1 MALKKRFVSPN
12 RVRLVNEQFRITDL
26 FQAYLPILMIVVLSA
41 LVIFNLGYFYALDWC
56 YLHLL
61 RTADYYGGSLP
72 LLVFVLVIYNSL
84 VFQVLDVPHWPYQR
98 LIEALRRLG
107 DEYDNQAEKAMSFR
121 DVIRKL
127 WRSRLEMISLRWQII
142 AAKGKNLVRS
152 CLRRSGRK
160 LSVERLQRI
169 AASED
174 VQYEKLLYQYELL
187 KPGVKTDMRISAM
200 ILVKIC
206 AMTVLG
212 ALAVAGF
219 YWLFLVP
226 LYGTVWREKPL
237 LFLWGMIAVALLAL
251 ADIALQLVYRRRRWL
266 LMMAAV
272 WMSFY
277 CGILA
282 YYQDMRQTEVTVIDT
297 DDKEHQLIRAV
308 SRGYFVQENEEVVFI
323 PREKAIRLEQ
333 HLKKSR

>member
-1 MALKKRFVSPN
+1 
-12 RVRLVNEQFRITDL
+12 
-26 FQAYLPILMIVVLSA
+26 
-41 LVIFNLGYFYALDWC
+41 
-56 YLHLL
+56 
-61 RTADYYGGSLP
+61 
-72 LLVFVLVIYNSL
+72 
-84 VFQVLDVPHWPYQR
+84 
-98 LIEALRRLG
+98 
-107 DEYDNQAEKAMSFR
+107 
-121 DVIRKL
+121 
-127 WRSRLEMISLRWQII
+127 
-142 AAKGKNLVRS
+142 
-152 CLRRSGRK
+152 
-160 LSVERLQRI
+160 
-169 AASED
+169 
-174 VQYEKLLYQYELL
+174 
-187 KPGVKTDMRISAM
+187 MRISAM